1 MTATLQ
7 EIHHRGVLAAVVVGD
22 QAMIRPHVTDHDL
35 PDVEAM
41 CLYAIEIHTGTHPGP
56 YTDHAA
62 ERYAQTA
69 QLLTPRS

>member
-41 CLYAIEIHTGTHPGP
+41 CLYAIEIHAGTHPGP
-56 YTDHAA
+56 YTHHAA